1 MAMRRSVAGALTEK
15 VMALSN
21 VLMKLRIH
29 LGLLLLPFM
38 AIPLFALDLEE
49 GQVYCVGSGY
59 PSCASV
65 WTVKAIEPDGLV
77 FEEEFRMTAPLNVMR
92 WRRIDWSII
101 RVKLTSRYAYEGEFL
116 CEQEILASS
125 FDPEINPRN
134 LRVSEDLQENFLDW
148 RKGQQRCYRF
158 GETCLKTFRA
168 TKGTPPTY
176 QYTLREA
183 FFYGNR
189 DTEAKPW
196 LEKPSYLVNQRREG
210 DRMIRLLP
218 DGEIDAETWA
228 SWRYVYEYLSWENKH
243 ERLQRGAHSINYCS
257 D

>member
-1 MAMRRSVAGALTEK
+1 MEQA
-15 VMALSN
+15 MALSN
-21 VLMKLRIH
+21 VLMRLRIY

-38 AIPLFALDLEE
+38 AIPLFALDFAE
-49 GQVYCVGSGY
+49 GQTYCVGGGY

-65 WTVKAIEPDGLV
+65 WTVKAIDPDGLV
-77 FEEEFRMTAPLNVMR
+77 FEEEFRMTTPLNVMR
-92 WRRIDWSII
+92 WRQINWNVK
-101 RVKLTSRYAYEGEFL
+101 RVRLTSRYAYEGEFL
-116 CEQEILASS
+116 CEQEVLSSS
-125 FDPEINPRN
+125 FEYEIIPRDRVVLGRVMKVDPNVPQDIIDSYLN
-134 LRVSEDLQENFLDW
+134 W

-158 GETCLKTFRA
+158 GETCSKTFRA

-228 SWRYVYEYLSWENKH
+228 SWRYVYEYLSWKNKH